1 MKVLFVIGSLSS
13 GGAERVIS
21 EMSNYWG
28 RKGWEITVLTTNVT
42 KKKQDFYILDSS
54 VKRIDISSLL
64 KGTKI
69 KYFIKLSIGIR
80 RIIRDEK
87 PNVVI
92 SFISGSNYVTI
103 LSMLGIKT
111 PLIISDRSNPY
122 LEKKINL
129 KYKTFLYPFSD
140 ALVLQTKGVQSY
152 YSNIKKINIHTI
164 PNPVREFTYKGEE
177 PFSSKTICSVG
188 RLINSIK
195 GFDLLIEAFSL
206 ISDKYKDYNLIIY
219 GEGRDRKKLEQLVQ
233 RKNLSDRIFL
243 PGKIKNP
250 QQKIAHAN
258 MFVLSSLQEGF
269 PNVLLEAMSTGLPVI
284 SFNCNYG
291 PSEIIDNN
299 VNGLLVEAGN
309 VAKLSSAMEKLIQNE
324 KLCNTIG
331 VNAQQKVMDHFYI
344 EKVMAKW
351 ESLINEVIQ

>member
-1 MKVLFVIGSLSS
+1 
-13 GGAERVIS
+13 
-21 EMSNYWG
+21 
-28 RKGWEITVLTTNVT
+28 
-42 KKKQDFYILDSS
+42 
-54 VKRIDISSLL
+54 
-64 KGTKI
+64 
-69 KYFIKLSIGIR
+69 
-80 RIIRDEK
+80 
-87 PNVVI
+87 
-92 SFISGSNYVTI
+92 
-103 LSMLGIKT
+103 MLGIKT

>member
-164 PNPVREFTYKGEE
+164 PNPVREFTYK
-177 PFSSKTICSVG
+177 
-188 RLINSIK
+188 
-195 GFDLLIEAFSL
+195 
-206 ISDKYKDYNLIIY
+206 
-219 GEGRDRKKLEQLVQ
+219 
-233 RKNLSDRIFL
+233 
-243 PGKIKNP
+243 
-250 QQKIAHAN
+250 
-258 MFVLSSLQEGF
+258 
-269 PNVLLEAMSTGLPVI
+269 
-284 SFNCNYG
+284 
-291 PSEIIDNN
+291 
-299 VNGLLVEAGN
+299 
-309 VAKLSSAMEKLIQNE
+309 
-324 KLCNTIG
+324 
-331 VNAQQKVMDHFYI
+331 
-344 EKVMAKW
+344 
-351 ESLINEVIQ
+351 